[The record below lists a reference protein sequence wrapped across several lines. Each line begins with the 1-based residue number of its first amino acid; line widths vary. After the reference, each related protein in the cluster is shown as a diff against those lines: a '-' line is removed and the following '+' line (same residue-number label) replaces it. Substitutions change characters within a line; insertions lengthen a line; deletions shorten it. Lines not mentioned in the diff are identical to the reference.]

1 MPYGMASLSEALKGV
16 DFPISKQ
23 DLIQQVGN
31 RDVQVEQGKTLKMS
45 DFLNACSHDT
55 YNTVTDVTTCPE
67 IESKM
72 KAA

>member
-1 MPYGMASLSEALKGV
+1 MAFGMASLSEALRDV
-16 DFPISKQ
+16 SFPISRN
-23 DLIQQVGN
+23 DLINQVGD
-31 RDVQVEQGKTLKMS
+31 RDVQVEQGKTMKMR
-45 DFLNACSHDT
+45 DFLSACSHDM